1 MPTVPGMALVH
12 HTKNKGDLGV
22 AKVHADLAEQGFLVL
37 FPSTEHAPFDLV
49 AYDESGFVRLQVKYR
64 AVSRGSVT
72 VHLRSAWSDRRGLH
86 VNALDSHEVDLIAVY
101 CPDTDGCYYVRADGC
116 GRSVTLRIT
125 PSKNNQLIGV
135 LPAERYRSARK
146 PCDPSNP

>member
-1 MPTVPGMALVH
+1 MPLVH
-12 HTKNKGDLGV
+12 HTKSKGDLGV

-64 AVSRGSVT
+64 AASRGSVT
-72 VHLRSAWSDRRGLH
+72 VHMRSAWSDRRGVH
-86 VNALDSHEVDLIAVY
+86 VRAIDPQEIDLIAVY
-101 CPDTDGCYYVRADGC
+101 CPDADHCYDVRASGC

-125 PSKNNQLIGV
+125 PSKNNQLMGV
-135 LPAERYRSARK
+135 LPAERFRSARE
-146 PCDPSNP
+146 PCDPGSQ